1 MTRPLRAAARLTAV
15 CLLLSGVA
23 ACKDRPEKIDLSPG
37 QIACVFGKD
46 SVRIGT
52 FVSGRP
58 ARDGVN
64 RIVTV
69 AVDSALKQMRDVA
82 VPAEGTVGPCKN

>member
-1 MTRPLRAAARLTAV
+1 MQTLPTAARLAAV
-15 CLLLSGVA
+15 CLLFVGA
-23 ACKDRPEKIDLSPG
+23 GACEDRPGKIRLSPG
-37 QIACVFGKD
+37 QVACVFGKD

-52 FVSGRP
+52 FVS
-58 ARDGVN
+58 ARFASDGVN